1 MLYLTKNEINDI
13 IKVVR
18 SLEIRGISSKETTRK
33 ITSQKG
39 GFLNF
44 VRPLMTAGLP
54 LIKNVLLPLAKN
66 VLLPFGL
73 LTGMTAAD
81 VAVQNKFYRWGITA
95 LIILNKEMDDIMEIV
110 ESLEELGLLV
120 KRNKWNN

>member
-18 SLEIRGISSKETTRK
+18 SLEIKGISSKGTTRK

-54 LIKNVLLPLAKN
+54 LI
-66 VLLPFGL
+66 
-73 LTGMTAAD
+73 
-81 VAVQNKFYRWGITA
+81 
-95 LIILNKEMDDIMEIV
+95 
-110 ESLEELGLLV
+110 
-120 KRNKWNN
+120 